1 MVLVVCSQ
9 DLRNPCNDQ
18 ILSSSSRPAGCSR
31 MPSVKSTS
39 KIFKQYQ
46 HILLSKINVVNLRDT
61 EHSIIGGRK
70 GRFRPLGRRGF
81 EMSGMDFRATRRKA
95 PAYFRKGDEDFLL
108 SLFKRPIR
116 TWVIYASHGKCIVQQ
131 INLNS
136 CLMCAGSNS
145 DQSITITTHTPT
157 PKPYDSII

>member
-9 DLRNPCNDQ
+9 DLRNPCNDH
-18 ILSSSSRPAGCSR
+18 ILSSSSRPAGMLTDALCQ
-31 MPSVKSTS
+31 STS

-46 HILLSKINVVNLRDT
+46 HTLLSKINVVNLRDT

-70 GRFRPLGRRGF
+70 GRFRPLCRRGF
-81 EMSGMDFRATRRKA
+81 EVSGMDFRATRRKA
-95 PAYFRKGDEDFLL
+95 PDEDFLL

-136 CLMCAGSNS
+136 CLMYAGSNS

-157 PKPYDSII
+157 TKPYDSII